1 MKLLRQQTKKLVILK
16 EENNMIFLE
25 NVRKRYTVKK
35 GNTEQH
41 LLFDLHAQIGECIK
55 GNGWLD
61 VPNKWPFILTI
72 DECDHELDS
81 DNLTAIAVNLSL
93 RKHVISGLI
102 YMSTDDVKEFK
113 KDPYKFCVKNDIL
126 EGDEETRSDADE
138 TSTDQEVTN
147 DGC

>member
-1 MKLLRQQTKKLVILK
+1 MRL
-16 EENNMIFLE
+16 LE

-35 GNTEQH
+35 GDTEQH
-41 LLFDLHAQIGECIK
+41 LLFDLHAQIGESIK
-55 GNGWLD
+55 GNGWID
-61 VPNKWPFILTI
+61 VPNRWPFILTI

-81 DNLTAIAVNLSL
+81 DNLTNIAINLSL

-102 YMSTDDVKEFK
+102 YMSTDEVEEFK
-113 KDPYKFCVKNDIL
+113 KDPYKFCVGNGII
-126 EGDEETRSDADE
+126 ESDEETESDAEE